1 MEDIIVD
8 ENAFIEAQVH
18 PMTVERARKKMIADP
33 DSTRPKAKKKWQEI
47 VHLDKN
53 GVWLAMNCH
62 REGDKIVITG
72 IRKLTKRKPI
82 GPPRR

>member
-18 PMTVERARKKMIADP
+18 PMMVQRAIKKMREDP
-33 DSTRPKAKKKWQEI
+33 DPTRPKAKKKWQEI
-47 VHLDKN
+47 VPLDN
-53 GVWLAMNCH
+53 EGTRLAMNCH
-62 REGDKIVITG
+62 REGEKIVITG
-72 IRKLTKRKPI
+72 VRKLAKHKPV